1 MEGHFKNKRIPLDKC
16 HLDLLPSEDSIP
28 TMALSAQKHNRDTQ
42 TIEHRNILLLT
53 IDESCFSNGWKW

>member
-28 TMALSAQKHNRDTQ
+28 TMALSAQKDTHKLLS
-42 TIEHRNILLLT
+42 TEIYILLLT